1 MGTVLFDIFST
12 QNMSKRTVPNDTMKR
27 TVPIDTDTRHM
38 RYEGMIYRPP
48 SEAYSLL
55 VQVTIGCSHNSC
67 TFCSMYIDKQFRV
80 RDESEVFKDLEE
92 ARAMYSYVERV
103 FLCDGDALCLS
114 TDRLVRILD
123 KVHSLFPE
131 CERVNVYGN
140 TIDVLA
146 KTPEELETLAR
157 HGLKMVYLGAESG
170 DPAVLKAIRKGS
182 TREEIITAVR
192 RLESSG
198 IKTSVTFISGLAG
211 RAGWRDHAIKTGTMI
226 TEMGASYV
234 ALLTL
239 MLDPRTEIARQIRE
253 GEFELLTP
261 EEVVAETYLL
271 LQNADPETPC
281 VFRSNHASNY
291 LSLRGNLP
299 DDKERMLAQLR
310 TAMEDSGLL
319 KDERF
324 RAL

>member
-1 MGTVLFDIFST
+1 MI
-12 QNMSKRTVPNDTMKR
+12 
-27 TVPIDTDTRHM
+27 
-38 RYEGMIYRPP
+38 YEGNIYRPP

-67 TFCSMYIDKQFRV
+67 TFCNMYIDKKFRV
-80 RDESEVFKDLEE
+80 RSEEEVFDDLQD
-92 ARAMYSYVERV
+92 ARKTYPYVERV

-114 TDRLVRILD
+114 TDRLIRILD
-123 KVHSLFPE
+123 KIYTLFPE
-131 CERVNVYGN
+131 CRRVNVYGN

-146 KTPEELETLAR
+146 KTPEELSMLAK

-170 DPAVLKAIRKGS
+170 DPEVLKAIRKGS
-182 TREEIITAVR
+182 TREEIIKAVQMLETADIR
-192 RLESSG
+192 
-198 IKTSVTFISGLAG
+198 TSVTFISGLAG
-211 RAGWRDHAIKTGTMI
+211 KAGWRDHAVNTGTMI

-253 GEFELLTP
+253 GEFELLSP
-261 EEVVAETYLL
+261 EEVVAETYLML
-271 LQNADPETPC
+271 ENADPKTPC

-299 DDKERMLAQLR
+299 DDKERMLAQLKN
-310 TAMEDSGLL
+310 AMEDSGML

-324 RAL
+324 RML

>member
-1 MGTVLFDIFST
+1 
-12 QNMSKRTVPNDTMKR
+12 
-27 TVPIDTDTRHM
+27 M
-38 RYEGMIYRPP
+38 RYEGNIYRPP

-67 TFCSMYIDKQFRV
+67 TFCNMYIDKKFRV
-80 RDESEVFKDLEE
+80 RSEEEVFDDLQD
-92 ARAMYSYVERV
+92 ARETYPYVERV

-114 TDRLVRILD
+114 TDRLIRILD
-123 KVHSLFPE
+123 KIYTLFPE
-131 CERVNVYGN
+131 CRRVNVYGN

-146 KTPEELETLAR
+146 KTPEELSMLAK

-170 DPAVLKAIRKGS
+170 APEVLKAIRKGS
-182 TREEIITAVR
+182 TREEIIKAVQMLETADIR
-192 RLESSG
+192 
-198 IKTSVTFISGLAG
+198 TSVTFISGLAG
-211 RAGWRDHAIKTGTMI
+211 KAGWRDHAVNTGTMI

-253 GEFELLTP
+253 GEFELLSP
-261 EEVVAETYLL
+261 EEVVAETYLML
-271 LQNADPETPC
+271 ENADPKTPC

-299 DDKERMLAQLR
+299 DDKERMLAQLKN
-310 TAMEDSGLL
+310 AMEDSGML

-324 RAL
+324 RML